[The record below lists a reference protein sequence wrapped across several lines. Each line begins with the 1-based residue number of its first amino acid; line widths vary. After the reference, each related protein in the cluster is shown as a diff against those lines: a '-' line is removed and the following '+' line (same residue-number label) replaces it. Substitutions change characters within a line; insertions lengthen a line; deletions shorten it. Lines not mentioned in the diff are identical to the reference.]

1 MQGQG
6 VAGAGMGAQGAGE
19 DAHARVGA
27 SGAGAGVPGTPPP
40 ANHDIDLTHAPVAS
54 SSADHPTKPTAR
66 SVLVANWLGPN
77 PKTTKELAEEYG
89 FSPGAMRSLA
99 TKLRR
104 QGAMPRSSRQETKAV
119 DPPLAEKVAERQD
132 KALTTAL
139 REAGINDLE
148 ELDGPARRRILSEL
162 AKHGPV
168 MVRVSAVSK
177 LEDISRQTGQQVGP
191 PDEMTVEGKAERLR
205 VVLTGAGPEV
215 GMLAIGRSL
224 EDWKVQAAAKAAAGK
239 REVGLLEVEGD

>member
-1 MQGQG
+1 
-6 VAGAGMGAQGAGE
+6 
-19 DAHARVGA
+19 
-27 SGAGAGVPGTPPP
+27 
-40 ANHDIDLTHAPVAS
+40 
-54 SSADHPTKPTAR
+54 
-66 SVLVANWLGPN
+66 
-77 PKTTKELAEEYG
+77 
-89 FSPGAMRSLA
+89 
-99 TKLRR
+99 
-104 QGAMPRSSRQETKAV
+104 
-119 DPPLAEKVAERQD
+119 
-132 KALTTAL
+132 LTTAL